1 MKLHAGVAGAGQQP
15 PHLVTH
21 HPPSTS
27 IPQVSLSHPH
37 ASLAHPRGTSSAPHG
52 MSVMPSQQ
60 HFQHAALA
68 QRVHIQAPMQQ
79 QHAQLQAQQM
89 QQQQQQQPQPPTF
102 DGRVLGVVP
111 TPTGGRV
118 FNSVI
123 GSPTPRPAGKLMRTA
138 VR

>member
-1 MKLHAGVAGAGQQP
+1 
-15 PHLVTH
+15 
-21 HPPSTS
+21 
-27 IPQVSLSHPH
+27 
-37 ASLAHPRGTSSAPHG
+37 
-52 MSVMPSQQ
+52 MPSQQ

-68 QRVHIQAPMQQ
+68 QRVHIQAPMQHQQQQQ

-102 DGRVLGVVP
+102 DGRVPGVVP